1 MGGQIPRTGSQ
12 SFAAFLEVQDFQT
25 GQRGKKTRIIIRRG
39 RKEREKK
46 ERKGKKKGERKK
58 QKRKTKR
65 DKCVTDAW
73 LETKK
78 LKKKKR
84 KGRRKKREEEGY
96 VVEIAFTAHGRWIAC
111 R

>member
-46 ERKGKKKGERKK
+46 ERKGKKKGGKK
-58 QKRKTKR
+58 KTEEE
-65 DKCVTDAW
+65 DKKGQVCNGRVTRNK
-73 LETKK
+73 EVKK
-78 LKKKKR
+78 KKKKR
-84 KGRRKKREEEGY
+84 KKKKEGGRGIRSGNC
-96 VVEIAFTAHGRWIAC
+96 VHGTRSMD
-111 R
+111 RV

>member
-1 MGGQIPRTGSQ
+1 MGGQIPRTDSQ

-46 ERKGKKKGERKK
+46 ERKGKKKGGKK
-58 QKRKTKR
+58 KTEEE
-65 DKCVTDAW
+65 DKKGQVCNGRVTRNK
-73 LETKK
+73 EV
-78 LKKKKR
+78 KKKR